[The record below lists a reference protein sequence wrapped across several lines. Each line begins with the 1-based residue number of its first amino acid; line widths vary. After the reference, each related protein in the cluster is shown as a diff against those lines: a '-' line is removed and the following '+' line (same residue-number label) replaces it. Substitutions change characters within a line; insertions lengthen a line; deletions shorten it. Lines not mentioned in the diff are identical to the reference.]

1 MSRILKR
8 PMFRIGGSTNE
19 GIVSMAQP
27 RRQYANSNYEDLITQ
42 FPKSKELIEDA
53 QARAALMSAFAGSG
67 RSQDERLSNLLIRGG
82 LKTMSETP
90 RGGIFATVSKA
101 FEQPVDEYLK
111 SGETEDSF
119 QRQLRLAGLTSA
131 MTSLENKAKLDL
143 EREML
148 EEKKKEAELK
158 LNPTKAPIYDI
169 LKSFQ
174 KKGIKTYEITSV
186 IGSGDKM
193 KPSPQ
198 AVANIPIGGVFHD
211 PSNNLYLRVP
221 KEKSSVGWVRLDRS
235 GQEIVVQAPE
245 KKPGFFD
252 SPGAAYDPRAW
263 NKQKFYESLANK
275 NKTSTME

>member
-53 QARAALMSAFAGSG
+53 QAKAALMSAFAGSG

-90 RGGIFATVSKA
+90 RGGLFATVSKA

-111 SGETEDSF
+111 SGEAEDSF
-119 QRQLRLAGLTSA
+119 QRQLRLAGLTQA
-131 MTSLENKAKLDL
+131 MTSLENKSKLDL
-143 EREML
+143 ERQVL

-158 LNPTKAPIYDI
+158 LNPSKAPIYDI
-169 LKSFQ
+169 LKGFE

-186 IGSGDKM
+186 IGSGDKI

-252 SPGAAYDPRAW
+252 SPGAAYDPRSW
-263 NKQKFYESLANK
+263 NKQKFYETLANK
-275 NKTSTME
+275 NKTSTVE

>member
-27 RRQYANSNYEDLITQ
+27 RRQYADSNYEDLITK
-42 FPKSKELIEDA
+42 FPKSRELIEDA

-198 AVANIPIGGVFHD
+198 AVANVPIGGVFHD

>member
-27 RRQYANSNYEDLITQ
+27 RRQYADSNYEDLITK

-119 QRQLRLAGLTSA
+119 QRQLKLAGLTSA

-169 LKSFQ
+169 LKGFQ